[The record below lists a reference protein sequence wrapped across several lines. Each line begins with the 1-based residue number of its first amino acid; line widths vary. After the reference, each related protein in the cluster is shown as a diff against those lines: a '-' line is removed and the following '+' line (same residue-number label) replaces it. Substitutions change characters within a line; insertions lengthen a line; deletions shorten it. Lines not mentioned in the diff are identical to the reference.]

1 MMARK
6 GKLLLKLSVC
16 ALALSSCS
24 TMKKPSGNNKSTTT
38 NHTNSKRKVEFL
50 DNITLNRGATK
61 GATHSSGS
69 RNTSI
74 SKDITMSSANLENA
88 QGWQFK
94 YAQLLDVPV
103 EEVSN
108 FQLFGFIEEWM
119 GTPYRLGGK
128 TRDGID
134 CSSFVNTLLNA
145 VFQLNII
152 GNSVQL
158 FSQVKR
164 LSNKKELREGDLV
177 FFKISRHRISHV
189 GIYLENDK
197 FVHASTSN
205 GVMIS
210 DLNEPYWKRYYAGA
224 GRMDGVPDV
233 SMKKR
238 SKKEDIGE
246 FIIAAP

>member
-1 MMARK
+1 MVRK
-6 GKLLLKLSVC
+6 GHIVLKISIC
-16 ALALSSCS
+16 ALVLSSCS
-24 TMKKPSGNNKSTTT
+24 TMKKPSGNSKSTTSNT
-38 NHTNSKRKVEFL
+38 NNGKVEFL
-50 DNITLNRGATK
+50 DDITLRRGASK
-61 GATHSSGS
+61 SSAHHYNG
-69 RNTSI
+69 RNVGI
-74 SKDITMSSANLENA
+74 SKNITMSSANLENA

-128 TRDGID
+128 TKDGID
-134 CSSFVNTLLNA
+134 CSNFVNTLLNA

-158 FSQVKR
+158 YSQVKR
-164 LSNKKELREGDLV
+164 LNARKELREGDLV

-197 FVHASTSN
+197 FVHASTSS

-233 SMKKR
+233 SMKHHF
-238 SKKEDIGE
+238 KKEEVGE
-246 FIIAAP
+246 FIIAPH